1 MADILSR
8 LRDETTETQVLSAD
22 EVSERYMSDFSGM
35 KAEAMVGL
43 VLPRSTE
50 DVSRILKLCDSAGQ
64 VITVQG
70 GMTGIVGGALPT
82 AGSLLL
88 SLEKMSGIEEIDTQ
102 SGTRLFLPVRRL
114 RLSSRQRRRQVLCFP
129 LISVHG
135 TLV

>member
-64 VITVQG
+64 VITVQE
-70 GMTGIVGGALPT
+70 A
-82 AGSLLL
+82 
-88 SLEKMSGIEEIDTQ
+88 
-102 SGTRLFLPVRRL
+102 
-114 RLSSRQRRRQVLCFP
+114 
-129 LISVHG
+129 
-135 TLV
+135 